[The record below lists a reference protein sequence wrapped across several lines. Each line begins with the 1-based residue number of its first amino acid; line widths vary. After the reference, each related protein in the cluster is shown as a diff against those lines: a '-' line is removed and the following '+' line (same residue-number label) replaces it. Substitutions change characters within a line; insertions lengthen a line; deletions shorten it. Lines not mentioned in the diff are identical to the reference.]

1 MALVNFSNLDF
12 DQIKTTI
19 KDYLRSNSSFTDYD
33 FEGSTIST
41 LIDVLAYN
49 TYITSYNANM
59 ISNEVFLD
67 SATLRENVVGLARN
81 IGYIPRSVRSS
92 RGSISF
98 SIDLSN
104 FQQSEIPLSLT
115 LQRGT
120 AVKATSSLSGGLTFS
135 ILDDITVPVVG
146 ETATFLNVDILE
158 GNYITE
164 SFKVDKS
171 NPQQKFILE
180 NLNIDTTS
188 LRVTVYDKVQEI
200 DGINRTFARKYNLS
214 ETIFDIDSNSRVYF
228 LQEIQDQRYELLF
241 GDGIFGSEL
250 EDQSIIEVSYVISKG
265 SGGNGANN
273 FSFSGRIIDNNGNV
287 INSGSSIVT
296 TTFATRGGRD
306 IESTSSVKNY
316 APRLYSSQYRAVT
329 ASDYEAIIPQIYP
342 ETESISVFGG
352 ETLDPPS
359 YGKVFVTIKPYNG
372 QFIPNYIKE
381 NIKTA
386 LKKYSVA
393 GVVVEVLDLK
403 YLYVEVE
410 TNVYYNSNFTDS
422 IEGLRTLVI
431 NRVEKYADSPDL
443 NSYGARFKYSKYQQL
458 IDQTTS
464 SITSNITKISIRR
477 DIRAAL
483 GKFAGYEICFGN
495 EFFVQK
501 ESGYNIKSSGFKVEG
516 VSETVY
522 LADVPNSDS
531 KMGTL
536 FLFKFTDE
544 KTTITVRKNIG
555 TVDYSKGEIILY
567 PINIIQTSKTSD
579 SENIIEISAIPKSND
594 VIGLQD
600 LYLQLDKRN
609 LRVNTVSDT
618 LSSGDNAGTTYIFS
632 SSYQNGDIVRR

>member
-120 AVKATSSLSGGLTFS
+120 AVKATSNLSGGLTFS
-135 ILDDITVPVVG
+135 TLDDITVPVVG
-146 ETATFLNVDILE
+146 ETATFSNVDILE

-241 GDGIFGSEL
+241 GDGIFGVEL
-250 EDQSIIEVSYVISKG
+250 EDQSIIEVSLS
-265 SGGNGANN
+265 
-273 FSFSGRIIDNNGNV
+273 
-287 INSGSSIVT
+287 
-296 TTFATRGGRD
+296 
-306 IESTSSVKNY
+306 
-316 APRLYSSQYRAVT
+316 
-329 ASDYEAIIPQIYP
+329 
-342 ETESISVFGG
+342 
-352 ETLDPPS
+352 
-359 YGKVFVTIKPYNG
+359 
-372 QFIPNYIKE
+372 
-381 NIKTA
+381 
-386 LKKYSVA
+386 
-393 GVVVEVLDLK
+393 
-403 YLYVEVE
+403 
-410 TNVYYNSNFTDS
+410 
-422 IEGLRTLVI
+422 
-431 NRVEKYADSPDL
+431 
-443 NSYGARFKYSKYQQL
+443 L
-458 IDQTTS
+458 IH
-464 SITSNITKISIRR
+464 I
-477 DIRAAL
+477 
-483 GKFAGYEICFGN
+483 
-495 EFFVQK
+495 
-501 ESGYNIKSSGFKVEG
+501 
-516 VSETVY
+516 
-522 LADVPNSDS
+522 
-531 KMGTL
+531 
-536 FLFKFTDE
+536 
-544 KTTITVRKNIG
+544 
-555 TVDYSKGEIILY
+555 
-567 PINIIQTSKTSD
+567 
-579 SENIIEISAIPKSND
+579 
-594 VIGLQD
+594 
-600 LYLQLDKRN
+600 
-609 LRVNTVSDT
+609 
-618 LSSGDNAGTTYIFS
+618 
-632 SSYQNGDIVRR
+632 